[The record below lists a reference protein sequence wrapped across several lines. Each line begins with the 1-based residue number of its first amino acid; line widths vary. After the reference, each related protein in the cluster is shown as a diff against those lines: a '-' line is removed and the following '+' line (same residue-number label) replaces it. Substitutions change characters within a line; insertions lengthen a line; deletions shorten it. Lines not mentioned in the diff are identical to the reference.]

1 MDGLWA
7 NVLGCELAIQ
17 LGGASVVVDTRRGDS
32 PPGAGNYSFAALAT
46 TESNIETEPERIEAV
61 IRGVVRA
68 QSVIRQDPVRAAGV
82 SSVEL
87 PPRVLVAQRCK

>member
-32 PPGAGNYSFAALAT
+32 PPGAGNYSFAAPAT
-46 TESNIETEPERIEAV
+46 TESNIGTEPERIEAV
-61 IRGVVRA
+61 GRGSSSGAIRDTTGPCA
-68 QSVIRQDPVRAAGV
+68 GSWCVI
-82 SSVEL
+82 S
-87 PPRVLVAQRCK
+87 